1 MPDES
6 KANGSSIA
14 AATRA
19 EHELLL
25 LLCARSGGEELSRR
39 VSELVSVGGLDW
51 EYFLSLAQRHAIV
64 PLVQRGLEAHA
75 RGLAPEPV
83 RKSLRERYRANAA
96 RNVLLAGELLR
107 VSGLFESEGIGVLAY
122 KGPAL
127 AVAGYGDLSLRRF
140 VDLDVIV
147 RERDLARASKLLRGL
162 GYAPQGLTREQE
174 AALARTQH
182 NIAYTRDGG
191 RLTVE
196 LHRDVASKDF
206 ADVTLDEGAWS
217 RASSVPLLGGTV
229 ATLSAEDLLLALCVH
244 GTKHLWER
252 LAWVCDVA
260 GLINSHAELDWRAV
274 FERARAAHV
283 ERMLLLA
290 LALAQ
295 TLAAASLPEEVRR
308 SVEEDEAVARLSSEA
323 AARMF
328 DGAEYRPAGL
338 FRSVGFNLRARS
350 RARERLRYFRFI
362 LTPTD
367 GDLTALA
374 LPARLSF
381 IYYLLRPLRLLL
393 KRPEGH

>member
-14 AATRA
+14 AATRP
-19 EHELLL
+19 EHGLLL

-39 VSELVSVGGLDW
+39 VSELVSAGGLDW
-51 EYFLSLAQRHAIV
+51 EYFLNLAQRHAIV

-127 AVAGYGDLSLRRF
+127 AVGGYGDLSLRRF

-162 GYAPQGLTREQE
+162 GYAPQGLTPEQE

-182 NIAYTRDGG
+182 NIAYARDGG
-191 RLTVE
+191 RLMVE
-196 LHRDVASKDF
+196 LHREVASKDF

-217 RASSVPLLGGTV
+217 RASRVPLLGGTV

-260 GLINSHAELDWRAV
+260 GLINSHAKLDWHAV

-290 LALAQ
+290 LALAH

-308 SVEEDEAVARLSSEA
+308 NVEEDEAVARLSSEA
-323 AARMF
+323 SARMF

-381 IYYLLRPLRLLL
+381 VYYLLRPLRLLL
-393 KRPEGH
+393 KRSEGH

>member
-1 MPDES
+1 MTDES
-6 KANGSSIA
+6 NASGPF
-14 AATRA
+14 RA
-19 EHELLL
+19 VTARPEHELLL
-25 LLCARSGGEELSRR
+25 LLCARSGGEEFSRR
-39 VSELVSVGGLDW
+39 VSELASTGGLDW
-51 EYFLSLAQRHAIV
+51 EYFLNLAQRHAVV
-64 PLVQRGLEAHA
+64 PLVQRGLEARS
-75 RGLAPEPV
+75 RGLAPDAV
-83 RKSLRERYRANAA
+83 RKSLREKYRANAA
-96 RNVLLAGELLR
+96 RNMLLAGELLR
-107 VSGLFESEGIGVLAY
+107 VAGLFESEGIGVLAY

-127 AVAGYGDLSLRRF
+127 AIAGYGDLSLRRF

-147 RERDLARASKLLRGL
+147 RERDIMRASKLLRGL
-162 GYAPQGLTREQE
+162 GYAPQGLTPAQE

-206 ADVTLDEGAWS
+206 AAVSLDEGAWS
-217 RASSVPLLGGTV
+217 RASRVPVLGGTV

-260 GLINSHAELDWRAV
+260 GLINSHAELDWHAV

-283 ERMLLLA
+283 ERMLLLGLG
-290 LALAQ
+290 LAH

-308 SVEEDEAVARLSSEA
+308 KVEDDEAAACLSLDA

-381 IYYLLRPLRLLL
+381 VYYLLRPLRLLL